1 MRSERMQWKNI
12 INYDTKY
19 DIPPMPPG
27 FPRIREASFNMLE
40 LWADYVLFQMYV
52 ENLPI
57 YHSNYLHVYW
67 AMFLEE
73 FPAIRNHVT
82 RKTAIMYM
90 NQILFA
96 IGLDKIIID
105 QSFIS
110 DYLSELP
117 FKYNTHISG
126 GIYKPKC
133 SICRTPGHDRRN
145 CPEKKEIIDE
155 PPPLRGIDMLGGG
168 I

>member
-1 MRSERMQWKNI
+1 MRSESAKWKNI
-12 INYDTKY
+12 IHYDTKY
-19 DIPPMPPG
+19 DILPIPHG
-27 FPRIREASFNMLE
+27 FPRMSESSFNMLE

-52 ENLPI
+52 KNLPI
-57 YHSNYLHVYW
+57 YHSNYLHEYW

-73 FPAIRNHVT
+73 YPAIRNHVT

-117 FKYNTHISG
+117 FKYNTQ
-126 GIYKPKC
+126 PKC

-155 PPPLRGIDMLGGG
+155 PPPLRGIEF